1 MGDQSQTQSRDHKAK
16 PPRRQ
21 RSEEETGHGPD
32 RLTQE
37 AVDPSVALQRVG
49 AASSP
54 ATRPQDILRLQQ
66 TVGNRAVRRLLA
78 NTKHQQSPAGS
89 GAQASIQAKLTVNP
103 PGDQYEQ
110 EADRVASQVVGQ
122 MNAPESPA
130 ARRQGEESG
139 LGGKPGAVVQRATF
153 DVVADKTKADMAG
166 YKDQLGVGS
175 IEGVFG
181 AVLPYSL
188 EKEDNELTATFWKH
202 VGLPDGYN
210 DVDEVGTNKGNWE
223 PKIDGLAS
231 LGQKKPWY
239 TEEAVE
245 AHESVHV
252 ASFQQATIA
261 KEGDLKKMMKD
272 GETVTRDS
280 KENWPPYVA
289 WMTACRKAGEED
301 HDARTDSAEE
311 PIARGKIGEVWQEAA
326 KFPWFG
332 QKKKIV
338 VKVVN
343 EEGRKKKKTK
353 KLKLKKDGTMEVS

>member
-78 NTKHQQSPAGS
+78 NTKHRQSPAGN
-89 GAQASIQAKLTVNP
+89 GAQSLIQTKLTVNP

-110 EADRVASQVVGQ
+110 DADRVASQVVQQ
-122 MNAPESPA
+122 MNGPQSPVGQ
-130 ARRQGEESG
+130 RQGEGAG
-139 LGGKPGAVVQRATF
+139 LGGKAGAVVQRATF
-153 DVVADKTKADMAG
+153 DVVENKTKEDMAG
-166 YKDQLGVGS
+166 YKDQLRFGS
-175 IEGVFG
+175 IDSVFG
-181 AVLPYSL
+181 VVLPYSL
-188 EKEDNELTATFWKH
+188 KKEDDELEATFWKH
-202 VGLPDGYN
+202 VGLPTNYS
-210 DVDEVGTNKGNWE
+210 DVDEVDTNKGNWE

-239 TEEAVE
+239 TKEAVE
-245 AHESVHV
+245 AHENVHV
-252 ASFQQATIA
+252 ASFRRVTED
-261 KEGDLKKMMKD
+261 KEADLKEMMED

-301 HDARTDSAEE
+301 HDALTDSAEE

-326 KFPWFG
+326 EFPWFA

-353 KLKLKKDGTMEVS
+353 TLKLKKDGTMEVS